1 MPDSSSL
8 IRNRLLVP
16 AGTWSCGTRRWEE
29 WNDCP
34 DGFYPCRWSSKGR
47 GRLQPA
53 FCNLWVPVGK
63 ESIFSWPREGF
74 LSSGLSR
81 IDKDGIDPM
90 SISFPQA
97 TPERCLCISTVWGH
111 SLDSYW
117 KCSHICSQEIQIRLP
132 HQLLLHAGKTK
143 HPCHSA
149 FIFGLKFKL
158 S

>member
-1 MPDSSSL
+1 MEQEGGKSGMTAL
-8 IRNRLLVP
+8 G
-16 AGTWSCGTRRWEE
+16 GTWGA
-29 WNDCP
+29 
-34 DGFYPCRWSSKGR
+34 DGFYPGRWSSKGR

-97 TPERCLCISTVWGH
+97 TPERCLCISTV
-111 SLDSYW
+111 
-117 KCSHICSQEIQIRLP
+117 
-132 HQLLLHAGKTK
+132 
-143 HPCHSA
+143 
-149 FIFGLKFKL
+149 
-158 S
+158 